1 MRFSRLMLAASG
13 LATVALLGS
22 SVAANAAATVNGP
35 FYNIGEAGYQLQTSG
50 NFNEVRTTVH
60 VDPGSSTSPF
70 IALQETVNG
79 GATAVIGLE
88 NIGGNYFLYGA
99 TDLQLNVATGVPLPA
114 AIIAPQL
121 QPLSSLG
128 APAGTPLFN
137 SQSGGSYFI
146 EVHYSTRHNLVQFV
160 AGPSETDAATL
171 SLGHVFN
178 IEKEFHAPAIETLNF
193 GGGSLPISTPQVSFT
208 RSGLTEPSAENFH
221 TVGGARITFD
231 AFALNEAVATT
242 HGGAP
247 TISHN
252 GITLEPSPALP
263 GVGSAFG
270 IVTGPQS

>member
-1 MRFSRLMLAASG
+1 MLAASG

-22 SVAANAAATVNGP
+22 SVAANAAATINGP
-35 FYNIGEAGYQLQTSG
+35 FYNPGEAGYQVQSSV

-70 IALQETVNG
+70 IALQSTVNG

-99 TDLQLNVATGVPLPA
+99 TDIQLNVAAGVPLPA
-114 AIIAPQL
+114 AVIAPHL
-121 QPLSSLG
+121 QPLSSIG

-137 SQSGGSYFI
+137 SQSGGAFFI
-146 EVHYSTRHNLVQFV
+146 EVHYSTKHNLVQFV
-160 AGPSETDAATL
+160 AGPSETNEATL
-171 SLGHVFN
+171 GIGHVFS
-178 IEKEFHAPAIETLNF
+178 ESQEFHAPSIETLNF

-208 RSGLTEPSAENFH
+208 RSGLTEPSGVNVK
-221 TVGGARITFD
+221 TIGGARITFD
-231 AFALNEAVATT
+231 AFPLNEAVATT

-247 TISHN
+247 TITHN
-252 GITLEPSPALP
+252 PITLVPSPALP

-270 IVTGPQS
+270 ITTGAQA

>member
-1 MRFSRLMLAASG
+1 MLAASG

-35 FYNIGEAGYQLQTSG
+35 FYNPGESGYQLQTSA

-70 IALQETVNG
+70 IALQENVNG

-121 QPLSSLG
+121 QALSSLG

-171 SLGHVFN
+171 SIGHVFN
-178 IEKEFHAPAIETLNF
+178 IEKEFHAPTIETLNF
-193 GGGSLPISTPQVSFT
+193 GGKFLPISAPQVSFT
-208 RSGLTEPSAENFH
+208 RSGLTEPSGENNH

-231 AFALNEAVATT
+231 AFPLNETVATE

-247 TISHN
+247 TIGTN
-252 GITLEPSPALP
+252 AITLEPSPALP

-270 IVTGPQS
+270 VVTGPQA

>member
-1 MRFSRLMLAASG
+1 MLAASG

-22 SVAANAAATVNGP
+22 SVAANAAATINGP
-35 FYNIGEAGYQLQTSG
+35 FYNIGEAGYQVQSQV

-60 VDPGSSTSPF
+60 IPAGSSTSSF
-70 IALQETVNG
+70 IALQENVNG

-88 NIGGNYFLYGA
+88 NIGGNYYLYGA
-99 TDLQLNVATGVPLPA
+99 TDLQLNVATGVPLPVA
-114 AIIAPQL
+114 VLALHI

-137 SQSGGSYFI
+137 SDTGGSYYL

-160 AGPSETDAATL
+160 AGPTETDAATL
-171 SLGHVFN
+171 SVGHVFN
-178 IEKEFHAPAIETLNF
+178 IEKQFHAPAIETLNF
-193 GGGSLPISTPQVSFT
+193 GGGLLPISTPQASFT
-208 RSGLTEPSAENFH
+208 RSGLTEPSGENIQ

-231 AFALNEAVATT
+231 AFPLNEAVATT
-242 HGGAP
+242 HGGSP
-247 TISHN
+247 TISTN
-252 GITLEPSPALP
+252 GITLLPSPALP

>member
-1 MRFSRLMLAASG
+1 
-13 LATVALLGS
+13 
-22 SVAANAAATVNGP
+22 
-35 FYNIGEAGYQLQTSG
+35 
-50 NFNEVRTTVH
+50 
-60 VDPGSSTSPF
+60 
-70 IALQETVNG
+70 
-79 GATAVIGLE
+79 
-88 NIGGNYFLYGA
+88 
-99 TDLQLNVATGVPLPA
+99 
-114 AIIAPQL
+114 
-121 QPLSSLG
+121 
-128 APAGTPLFN
+128 
-137 SQSGGSYFI
+137 
-146 EVHYSTRHNLVQFV
+146 HNLVQFV

-171 SLGHVFN
+171 SIGHVFN
-178 IEKEFHAPAIETLNF
+178 FEKEFHAPAIETLNF

-208 RSGLTEPSAENFH
+208 RSGITEPSGENDH